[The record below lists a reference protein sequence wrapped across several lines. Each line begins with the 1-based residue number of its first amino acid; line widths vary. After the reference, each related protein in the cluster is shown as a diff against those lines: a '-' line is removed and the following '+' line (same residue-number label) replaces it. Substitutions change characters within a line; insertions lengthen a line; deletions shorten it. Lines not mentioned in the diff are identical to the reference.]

1 MAEIRIAIAGVGNC
15 ASSLIQ
21 GLEYY
26 KDVKNSDELVPGLMH
41 NSMGDYLIS
50 DIKPVAAFDVDRR
63 KVGTDLS
70 RAIFAEPNCTKK
82 FSDVPELD
90 VEVMKGHVLDGIAP
104 HMKDYFLVDPTQKPE
119 DVASVLESTRADILI
134 NYLPVGSEEAVRWY
148 ASQALEAG
156 CAFINCIP
164 VFIASNRE
172 WAEKFRRAGLPVIG
186 DDIKSL
192 VGATIVHR
200 TLTQMIVDRGARID
214 STYQLNI
221 GGNTDFRNMTDQSRL
236 KSKKISKTESVSSQI
251 PYDAYVYAGPNG
263 CIDCLNDN
271 KICHLKID
279 FRLFGDV
286 PAYIDLKL
294 SVEDS
299 PNSAGVVV
307 DAIRVAKIALDR
319 KIGGPLLEASSYFMK
334 HPPQQMREQDA
345 RAMLDEFIKGG
356 SPIPR
361 PSFSIPL
368 QSV

>member
-1 MAEIRIAIAGVGNC
+1 MAGIRIAISGIGNC

-26 KDVKNSDELVPGLMH
+26 DPVKKSDKLVPGLMH
-41 NSMGDYLIS
+41 NSMGGYLIS
-50 DIKPVAAFDVDRR
+50 DIKPVAAFDIDMR

-70 RAIFAEPNCTKK
+70 EAIFSEPNCTKK
-82 FSDVPELD
+82 FSDVPDLG
-90 VEVMKGHVLDGIAP
+90 VEVMKGEVLDGVAP
-104 HMKDYFLVDPTQKPE
+104 HMKEYFKVDKKQKPV
-119 DVASVLESTRADILI
+119 DVASVLKKAKADILI
-134 NYLPVGSEEAVRWY
+134 NYLPVGSEEAVKWY

-164 VFIASNRE
+164 VFIASDKQ
-172 WAEKFRRAGLPVIG
+172 WADKFKKAKLPIIG

-200 TLTQMIVDRGARID
+200 ALTQMIVDRGAKID

-236 KSKKISKTESVSSQI
+236 KSKKISKTESVASQI

-279 FRLFGDV
+279 FKLFGDV

-307 DAIRVAKIALDR
+307 DAIRVAKIALKR
-319 KIGGPLLEASSYFMK
+319 GIGGPILPASAYFMK
-334 HPPQQMREQDA
+334 HPPQQMRDSEAREQ
-345 RAMLDEFIKGG
+345 LEEFIKG
-356 SPIPR
+356 
-361 PSFSIPL
+361 
-368 QSV
+368 

>member
-1 MAEIRIAIAGVGNC
+1 MAKIRIAIAGVGNC

-26 KDVKNSDELVPGLMH
+26 KDVKNSDKLVPGLMH
-41 NSMGDYLIS
+41 NALGGYLIN

-63 KVGTDLS
+63 KVGFDLS
-70 RAIFAEPNCTKK
+70 EAIFSEPNCTKK
-82 FSDVPELD
+82 FSDVSSFD
-90 VEVMKGHVLDGIAP
+90 VEVMKGKVLDGVAP
-104 HMKDYFLVDPTQKPE
+104 HMKDYFKVDEKQKPV
-119 DVASVLESTRADILI
+119 DVASVLKSTKADILI
-134 NYLPVGSEEAVRWY
+134 NYLPVGSEEAVKWY

-164 VFIASNRE
+164 VFVASDKK
-172 WAEKFRRAGLPVIG
+172 WAEKFRKANLPIIG

-200 TLTQMIVDRGARID
+200 ALTQMIVDRGARID

-236 KSKKISKTESVSSQI
+236 KSKKISKTESVASQI

-271 KICHLKID
+271 KVCHLKID

-307 DAIRVAKIALDR
+307 DAIRVAKMALDR
-319 KIGGPLLEASSYFMK
+319 KIGGALLPASAYFMK
-334 HPPQQMREQDA
+334 HPPQQMRDSEA
-345 RAMLDEFIKGG
+345 REKLEEYIKG
-356 SPIPR
+356 
-361 PSFSIPL
+361 
-368 QSV
+368 

>member
-1 MAEIRIAIAGVGNC
+1 MEKDYHLAGIKMAGIRIAIAGVGNC

-26 KDVKNSDELVPGLMH
+26 KDVKKSDDIVPGLMH
-41 NSMGDYLIS
+41 NALGGYLIS
-50 DIKPVAAFDVDRR
+50 DIKPVAAFDIDRR
-63 KVGTDLS
+63 KVGKDLS
-70 RAIFAEPNCTKK
+70 RAIFSEPNCTKK
-82 FSDVPELD
+82 FSEAPEMDVP
-90 VEVMKGHVLDGIAP
+90 VMKGQVLDGVAP
-104 HMKDYFLVDPTQKPE
+104 HMKDYFRVDEKQKPV
-119 DVASVLESTRADILI
+119 DVASVLKKTKAQILI

-164 VFIASNRE
+164 VFIASDKK
-172 WAEKFRRAGLPVIG
+172 WAEKFRKAKLPIIG

-200 TLTQMIVDRGARID
+200 ALTQMIVDRGAKID

-221 GGNTDFRNMTDQSRL
+221 GGNTDFRNMTDPSRL
-236 KSKKISKTESVSSQI
+236 KSKRISKTESVASQI

-271 KICHLKID
+271 KICHLRID

-286 PAYIDLKL
+286 PAYVDLKL

-307 DAIRVAKIALDR
+307 DAIRIAKIALDR
-319 KIGGPLLEASSYFMK
+319 KIGGPLLPASAYFMK
-334 HPPQQMREQDA
+334 HPPQQMRESEA
-345 RAMLDEFIKGG
+345 RAKLEEFIRG
-356 SPIPR
+356 
-361 PSFSIPL
+361 
-368 QSV
+368 

>member
-1 MAEIRIAIAGVGNC
+1 MAGIRIAIAGVGNC

-26 KDVKNSDELVPGLMH
+26 KNISHSDDLVPGLMH
-41 NSMGDYLIS
+41 NSLGGYLIS
-50 DIKPVAAFDVDRR
+50 DIKPVAAFDIDAR

-70 RAIFAEPNCTKK
+70 KAIFSEPNCTKK
-82 FSDVPELD
+82 FSDVPKIGIK
-90 VEVMKGHVLDGIAP
+90 VMKGQVLDGVAP
-104 HMKDYFLVDPTQKPE
+104 HMTDYFRVDEKQKPV
-119 DVASVLESTRADILI
+119 DVAAILKRSKADILI
-134 NYLPVGSEEAVRWY
+134 NYLPVGSEEAVKYY
-148 ASQALEAG
+148 ATQALEAG

-164 VFIASNRE
+164 VFIASNKQ
-172 WAEKFRRAGLPVIG
+172 WADKFRKAKLPIIG

-200 TLTQMIVDRGARID
+200 ALTQMIVDRGAKID

-221 GGNTDFRNMTDQSRL
+221 GGNTDFRNMTDQARL
-236 KSKKISKTESVSSQI
+236 KSKKISKTESIASQI

-279 FRLFGDV
+279 FKLFGNV

-299 PNSAGVVV
+299 PNSAGIVV

-319 KIGGPLLEASSYFMK
+319 KIGGPIIPASAYFMK
-334 HPPQQMREQDA
+334 HPPEQIRDVEAREK
-345 RAMLDEFIKGG
+345 LEEFIKG
-356 SPIPR
+356 SN
-361 PSFSIPL
+361 
-368 QSV
+368 

>member
-1 MAEIRIAIAGVGNC
+1 MAKIRIAIAGVGNC

-26 KDVKNSDELVPGLMH
+26 NNIKASDELVPGLMH
-41 NSMGDYLIS
+41 NSLGEYLIS

-70 RAIFAEPNCTKK
+70 QAIFSEPNCTKK
-82 FSDVPELD
+82 FADVPEMD
-90 VEVMKGHVLDGIAP
+90 VEVMKGNVLDGVAP
-104 HMKDYFLVDPTQKPE
+104 HMTDFFQVDEKQKPV
-119 DVASVLESTRADILI
+119 DVASVLKRSKADVLI
-134 NYLPVGSEEAVRWY
+134 NYLPVGSEEAVKWY
-148 ASQALEAG
+148 ASRALEAG

-164 VFIASNRE
+164 VFIASNKE
-172 WAEKFRRAGLPVIG
+172 WADKFKKAKLPIIG

-200 TLTQMIVDRGARID
+200 ALIQTIVERGARID

-221 GGNTDFRNMTDQSRL
+221 GGNTDFRNMTDQGRL
-236 KSKKISKTESVSSQI
+236 KSKKISKTESVASQI

-319 KIGGPLLEASSYFMK
+319 KIGGPIFPASAYFMK
-334 HPPQQMREQDA
+334 HPPEQMRDVEA
-345 RAMLDEFIKGG
+345 REKLEEFINGFNQ
-356 SPIPR
+356 PE
-361 PSFSIPL
+361 
-368 QSV
+368 

>member
-1 MAEIRIAIAGVGNC
+1 MAGIRIAIAGVGNC

-26 KDVKNSDELVPGLMH
+26 KNISHSDDLVPGLMH
-41 NSMGDYLIS
+41 NSLGGYLIS
-50 DIKPVAAFDVDRR
+50 DIKPVAAFDIDVR
-63 KVGTDLS
+63 KVGNDLS
-70 RAIFAEPNCTKK
+70 KAIFSEPNCTKK
-82 FSDVPELD
+82 LSDVPDLG
-90 VEVMKGHVLDGIAP
+90 VEVMKGQVLDGVAP
-104 HMKDYFLVDPTQKPE
+104 HMTDYFRVDEKQKPV
-119 DVASVLESTRADILI
+119 DVAAILKKTKADILI
-134 NYLPVGSEEAVRWY
+134 NYLPVGSEEAVQFY
-148 ASQALEAG
+148 TTQALEAG
-156 CAFINCIP
+156 CGFINCIP
-164 VFIASNRE
+164 VFIASNKQ
-172 WAEKFRRAGLPVIG
+172 WADKFRQAKLPIIG

-200 TLTQMIVDRGARID
+200 ALTQMIIDRGAKID

-221 GGNTDFRNMTDQSRL
+221 GGNTDFRNMTDQARL
-236 KSKKISKTESVSSQI
+236 KSKKISKTESIASQI

-279 FRLFGDV
+279 FKLFGDV

-319 KIGGPLLEASSYFMK
+319 KIGGPIIPASAYFMK
-334 HPPQQMREQDA
+334 HPPEQIREDEA
-345 RAMLDEFIKGG
+345 REKLEEFIKG
-356 SPIPR
+356 
-361 PSFSIPL
+361 
-368 QSV
+368 

>member
-1 MAEIRIAIAGVGNC
+1 MAGIRIAIAGVGNC

-21 GLEYY
+21 GLDYY
-26 KDVKNSDELVPGLMH
+26 KNIKKSDDLVPGLMH
-41 NSMGDYLIS
+41 NSLGGYLIS
-50 DIKPVAAFDVDRR
+50 DIKPVAAFDIDKR

-70 RAIFAEPNCTKK
+70 KAIFSDPNCTKK
-82 FSDVPELD
+82 FSDVTDMD
-90 VEVMKGHVLDGIAP
+90 VEVMKGQVLDGVAP
-104 HMKDYFLVDPTQKPE
+104 HMKDYFLVDEKQKPV
-119 DVASVLESTRADILI
+119 DVASILKSSKADVLI
-134 NYLPVGSEEAVRWY
+134 NYLPVGSEEAVKWY

-164 VFIASNRE
+164 VFIASNKQ
-172 WAEKFRRAGLPVIG
+172 WAEKFREAKLPIIG

-200 TLTQMIVDRGARID
+200 TLTQMIIDRGARID

-236 KSKKISKTESVSSQI
+236 KSKKISKTESVASQI
-251 PYDAYVYAGPNG
+251 PYNAYVYAGPNG

-307 DAIRVAKIALDR
+307 DAIRVAKIALER
-319 KIGGPLLEASSYFMK
+319 KIGGPVMAASAYFMK
-334 HPPQQMREQDA
+334 HPPQQMREQDS
-345 RAMLDEFIKGG
+345 REQLEKFIKG
-356 SPIPR
+356 
-361 PSFSIPL
+361 
-368 QSV
+368 

>member
-1 MAEIRIAIAGVGNC
+1 MAKIRVAIAGVGNC

-26 KDVKNSDELVPGLMH
+26 KHVKNSDELVPGLMH
-41 NSMGDYLIS
+41 NAIGGYLIS
-50 DIKPVAAFDVDRR
+50 DIKPVAAFDVDMR

-70 RAIFAEPNCTKK
+70 EAIFREPNCTKK
-82 FSDVPELD
+82 FSDVSDFD
-90 VEVMKGHVLDGIAP
+90 VEVMKGNVLDGVAP
-104 HMKDYFLVDPTQKPE
+104 HMKDYFKVDEKQKPV
-119 DVASVLESTRADILI
+119 DVASVLKTTKADILI
-134 NYLPVGSEEAVRWY
+134 NYLPVGSEEAVKWY

-164 VFIASNRE
+164 VFVASDE
-172 WAEKFRRAGLPVIG
+172 KWVEKFRKANLPIIG

-200 TLTQMIVDRGARID
+200 ALTQMIVDRGARID

-236 KSKKISKTESVSSQI
+236 KSKKISKTESVASQI

-307 DAIRVAKIALDR
+307 DAIRVAKMALDR
-319 KIGGPLLEASSYFMK
+319 KLGGALLPASAYFMK
-334 HPPQQMREQDA
+334 HPPQQMRDSEA
-345 RAMLDEFIKGG
+345 RERLEEFIRG
-356 SPIPR
+356 
-361 PSFSIPL
+361 
-368 QSV
+368 

>member
-1 MAEIRIAIAGVGNC
+1 MAGIRIAIAGVGNC

-26 KDVKNSDELVPGLMH
+26 KNISHSDDLVPGLMH
-41 NSMGDYLIS
+41 NSLGGYLIS
-50 DIKPVAAFDVDRR
+50 DIKPVAAFDVDMR

-70 RAIFAEPNCTKK
+70 KAIFSEPNCTKK
-82 FSDVPELD
+82 FSDVSD
-90 VEVMKGHVLDGIAP
+90 FGVEVMKGQVLDGVAP
-104 HMKDYFLVDPTQKPE
+104 HMTDYFRVDEKQKPV
-119 DVASVLESTRADILI
+119 DVAAILKKTKADILI
-134 NYLPVGSEEAVRWY
+134 NYLPVGSEEAVKYY
-148 ASQALEAG
+148 ATQALEAG

-164 VFIASNRE
+164 VFIASNKQ
-172 WAEKFRRAGLPVIG
+172 WADKFRKAKLPIIG

-200 TLTQMIVDRGARID
+200 ALTQMIVDRGAKID

-221 GGNTDFRNMTDQSRL
+221 GGNTDFRNMTDPARL
-236 KSKKISKTESVSSQI
+236 KSKKISKTESIASQI

-279 FRLFGDV
+279 FKLFGNV

-319 KIGGPLLEASSYFMK
+319 KIGGPIIPASAYFMK
-334 HPPQQMREQDA
+334 HPPEQIRDVEAREK
-345 RAMLDEFIKGG
+345 LEEFIKGTN
-356 SPIPR
+356 
-361 PSFSIPL
+361 
-368 QSV
+368 

>member
-1 MAEIRIAIAGVGNC
+1 MAGIRIAITGVGNC

-26 KDVKNSDELVPGLMH
+26 KNISHSDDLVPGLMH
-41 NSMGDYLIS
+41 NSLGGYLIS
-50 DIKPVAAFDVDRR
+50 DIKPVAAFDIDMR

-70 RAIFAEPNCTKK
+70 KAIFSEPNCTKK
-82 FSDVPELD
+82 FSDVPDLG
-90 VEVMKGHVLDGIAP
+90 VEVMKGQVLDGVAA
-104 HMKDYFLVDPTQKPE
+104 HMTDYFRVDEKQKPV
-119 DVASVLESTRADILI
+119 DVAAILKRTKADILI
-134 NYLPVGSEEAVRWY
+134 NYLPVGSEEAVKYY
-148 ASQALEAG
+148 ATQALEAG

-164 VFIASNRE
+164 VFIASNKQ
-172 WAEKFRRAGLPVIG
+172 WADKFRKAKLPIIG

-200 TLTQMIVDRGARID
+200 ALTQMIVERGAKID

-221 GGNTDFRNMTDQSRL
+221 GGNTDFRNMTDQARL
-236 KSKKISKTESVSSQI
+236 KSKKISKTESIASQI

-279 FRLFGDV
+279 FKLFGDV

-319 KIGGPLLEASSYFMK
+319 KIGGPIIPASAYFMK
-334 HPPQQMREQDA
+334 HPPEQIRDVEAREK
-345 RAMLDEFIKGG
+345 LEEFIK
-356 SPIPR
+356 S
-361 PSFSIPL
+361 L
-368 QSV
+368 

>member
-1 MAEIRIAIAGVGNC
+1 MAGIRIAIAGVGNC

-21 GLEYY
+21 GLDYY
-26 KDVKNSDELVPGLMH
+26 KNIKKSDDLVPGLMH
-41 NSMGDYLIS
+41 NSLGGYLIS
-50 DIKPVAAFDVDRR
+50 DIKPVAAFDIDKR

-70 RAIFAEPNCTKK
+70 EAIFSDPNCTKK
-82 FSDVPELD
+82 FSDVSD
-90 VEVMKGHVLDGIAP
+90 MDIEVMKGQVLDGVAP
-104 HMKDYFLVDPTQKPE
+104 HMKDYFLVNEKQKPV
-119 DVASVLESTRADILI
+119 DVASVLRKSKADVLI
-134 NYLPVGSEEAVRWY
+134 NYLPVGSEEAVKWY
-148 ASQALEAG
+148 ASQALEAR

-164 VFIASNRE
+164 VFIASNKQ
-172 WAEKFRRAGLPVIG
+172 WAEKFREAKLPVIG

-200 TLTQMIVDRGARID
+200 TLTQMIIDRGARID

-236 KSKKISKTESVSSQI
+236 KSKKISKTESVASQI

-307 DAIRVAKIALDR
+307 DAIRIAKIALER
-319 KIGGPLLEASSYFMK
+319 KIGGPVMAASAYFMK

-345 RAMLDEFIKGG
+345 REQLEMFIKG
-356 SPIPR
+356 
-361 PSFSIPL
+361 
-368 QSV
+368 

>member
-1 MAEIRIAIAGVGNC
+1 MAGIRIAIAGVGNC

-26 KDVKNSDELVPGLMH
+26 KNISHSDDIVPGLMH
-41 NSMGDYLIS
+41 NSLGGYLIS
-50 DIKPVAAFDVDRR
+50 DIKPVAAFDIDER

-70 RAIFAEPNCTKK
+70 KAIFSEPNCTKK
-82 FSDVPELD
+82 FSDVPYLN
-90 VEVMKGHVLDGIAP
+90 VEVMKGQVLDGVAP
-104 HMKDYFLVDPTQKPE
+104 HMTDYFRVDEEQKPV
-119 DVASVLESTRADILI
+119 DVVAILKRSKADILI
-134 NYLPVGSEEAVRWY
+134 NYLPVGSEEAVKYY

-164 VFIASNRE
+164 VFIASNKE
-172 WAEKFRRAGLPVIG
+172 WADKFRKARLPIIG

-200 TLTQMIVDRGARID
+200 ALTQMIVDRGAKID

-221 GGNTDFRNMTDQSRL
+221 GGNTDFRNMTDQARL
-236 KSKKISKTESVSSQI
+236 KSKKISKTESIASQI

-279 FRLFGDV
+279 FKLFGDV

-319 KIGGPLLEASSYFMK
+319 KLGGPIIPASAYFMK
-334 HPPQQMREQDA
+334 HPPEQIRDVEAREK
-345 RAMLDEFIKGG
+345 LEEFIKGK
-356 SPIPR
+356 
-361 PSFSIPL
+361 
-368 QSV
+368 